1 MSFDENSFI
10 EALDT
15 PCRRSD
21 VDKGLG
27 ARGTGI
33 GMLQC
38 LRGEPSV
45 QSLCIGLGQVGVY
58 PWGFQP
64 GVKEGRPFVIYG
76 HSVWIFS
83 N

>member
-1 MSFDENSFI
+1 MSFDGNSLI

-38 LRGEPSV
+38 PRGEPSV
-45 QSLCIGLGQVGVY
+45 RSPVYRTGSGGRIPLDLPASGQG
-58 PWGFQP
+58 
-64 GVKEGRPFVIYG
+64 E
-76 HSVWIFS
+76 
-83 N
+83 